1 MSFKILFDQIS
12 VIVAII
18 SNEFRR

>member
-1 MSFKILFDQIS
+1 MLFDQIS

-18 SNEFRR
+18 SNEFRRYAT